1 MEPQEADQ
9 KLVLLVTSE
18 SGSYGGLR
26 YLISVVISPVQSGD
40 RNIFYLIGTYP
51 VPAHVPSI
59 TSTRPDEPPL
69 TVPEAARHKASTH
82 HPPLAQVPSIAST
95 RPDEPPHRVP
105 EAARHKASTRHSPE
119 SPLAPS
125 AT

>member
-1 MEPQEADQ
+1 M
-9 KLVLLVTSE
+9 SE

-40 RNIFYLIGTYP
+40 ARSRNIFYLIGTYSGPTQVPSIASIRPDEPPLP
-51 VPAHVPSI
+51 VPEAARHKASTHHSPLAQVPSI

-69 TVPEAARHKASTH
+69 HVPEAARYKVSTH
-82 HPPLAQVPSIAST
+82 H
-95 RPDEPPHRVP
+95 
-105 EAARHKASTRHSPE
+105 